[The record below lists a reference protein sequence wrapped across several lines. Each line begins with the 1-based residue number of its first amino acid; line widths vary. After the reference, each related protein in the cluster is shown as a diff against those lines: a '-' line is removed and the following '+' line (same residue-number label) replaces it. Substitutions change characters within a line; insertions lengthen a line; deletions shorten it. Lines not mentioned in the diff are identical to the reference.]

1 MNLYYCSLYYKNDH
15 VTGANKR
22 FDEIGIRLLGSNT
35 FNLVCIVTTGNR
47 PVWCPKE
54 KCIEICG
61 FKSKFQRL
69 RSWVSLSFLLWKLPK
84 GIIYNDFQPKPTF
97 FALKRHKHFQLIH
110 DLRNFDKFKRGG
122 LGVLSAFFQKTQLKY
137 SQNVVSVSN
146 YTTELV
152 ESFCSKSRESIIT
165 SYNGISGSYEGG
177 DKNREIDLLYIA
189 TYEERKNHIRLL
201 EALSGIKFKKLNI
214 VFVGSDLGLK
224 NQVIDMANSISASV
238 GHSFKFLDQISEE
251 LLIETYKNSKIFCSP
266 SLYEGFG
273 MPLIEAYKYGCLV
286 VCSDIKVFREVTL
299 NEAVY
304 FEPTDVDD
312 IKSTL
317 ESSFLNYDGLLNS
330 EHAKKVTNYFS
341 WDAITKRLIKD
352 LNSNEFFAS

>member
-22 FDEIGIRLLGSNT
+22 FDEIGMRLLESST

-47 PVWCPKE
+47 PAWCPKE
-54 KCIEICG
+54 KCIEISG

-69 RSWVSLSFLLWKLPK
+69 RSWVNLSLLLWGLPK
-84 GIIYNDFQPKPTF
+84 GVLYNDFQPKPTF
-97 FALKRHKHFQLIH
+97 FVLKRHKHFQLIH

-122 LGVLSAFFQKTQLKY
+122 LGVFSAFFQKAQLKY
-137 SQNVVSVSN
+137 SENVVSVSN

-152 ESFCSKSRESIIT
+152 ESLCSKRRESIIT
-165 SYNGISGSYEGG
+165 SYNGVSGSYEDGF
-177 DKNREIDLLYIA
+177 KNREIDLLYIA
-189 TYEERKNHIRLL
+189 TYEERKNHAKLL
-201 EALSGIKFKKLNI
+201 EALNQIIHRKLNI
-214 VFVGSDLGLK
+214 VFVGSDLGLM
-224 NQVIDMANSISASV
+224 NQVIDKANSVSVSA
-238 GHSFKFLDQISEE
+238 GHSFAFLEQISEE
-251 LLIETYKNSKIFCSP
+251 QLTDTYKKSKVFCSP

-286 VCSDIKVFREVTL
+286 VCSNIKVFREVTL
-299 NEAVY
+299 NEAIY

-312 IKSTL
+312 LKSTL
-317 ESSFLNYDGLLNS
+317 ESCFLNYDVLLNN

-352 LNSNEFFAS
+352 LNSK